1 MVLFARVYFLL
12 PVCKHFPC
20 GKLKKTCPLPHRVYS
35 FNRQTGQSSLKY
47 FIFLSLHRVNLR
59 SGAEQKVVFITARVH
74 PGETPSSFVCQGII
88 DFLVSQHPIAKV
100 LRDHLVFKIA
110 PMLNP
115 DGVYLGNYRCS
126 LMGFDLNRHWVDP
139 SPWAHPTLHGVKQ
152 LIVQMYNNPKISLEF
167 YIDIHAHST
176 MMNGFMYGNIF
187 EEEERFQRQAIF
199 PKLLCQNAED
209 FSFSSTSFNRDAV
222 KAGTG
227 RRFLGGLLD
236 HSSYCY
242 TLEVSFYSYILGGTT
257 STVPYTEE
265 ACILYKSILL
275 SECFEGT

>member
-1 MVLFARVYFLL
+1 RCYRYAFLLMVLCLLHTEPNLRIFVSFFA
-12 PVCKHFPC
+12 
-20 GKLKKTCPLPHRVYS
+20 
-35 FNRQTGQSSLKY
+35 
-47 FIFLSLHRVNLR
+47 VNLR

-126 LMGFDLNRHWVDP
+126 LMGFDLNRHWLDP
-139 SPWAHPTLHGVKQ
+139 SPWAHPTLHGIKQ

-209 FSFSSTSFNRDAV
+209 FSFSSTSFNRDVV

-236 HSSYCY
+236 HTSYCY
-242 TLEVSFYSYILGGTT
+242 TLEVSFYSYVLGGTT

-265 ACILYKSILL
+265 ACILYKSILPF
-275 SECFEGT
+275 ECT